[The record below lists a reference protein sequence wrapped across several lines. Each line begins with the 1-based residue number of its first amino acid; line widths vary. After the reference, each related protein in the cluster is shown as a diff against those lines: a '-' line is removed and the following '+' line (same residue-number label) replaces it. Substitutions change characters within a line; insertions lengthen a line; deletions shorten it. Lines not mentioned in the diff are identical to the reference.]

1 MSRATMVRT
10 KMSFVF
16 DATTTALTQ
25 QIQENGYITHLVVVT
40 PNMTNAVTSTLTIKD
55 ADSNTI
61 YTSAALNE
69 TTTTVIGATIGA
81 AETGSIPVDYN
92 NVFTVTLS
100 GAAGASGGTVQV
112 ACFIE
117 K

>member
-1 MSRATMVRT
+1 MSRASMVRT
-10 KMSFVF
+10 KLTFVF
-16 DATTTALTQ
+16 DATTTTLTRK
-25 QIQENGYITHLVVVT
+25 IQENGHITHLVVVT

-55 ADSNTI
+55 ADSYTI

-69 TTTTVIGATIGA
+69 TTTTVIGASIA
-81 AETGSIPVDYN
+81 AARTGSIPVDYN
-92 NVFTVTLS
+92 NDFTVTLS

-112 ACFIE
+112 VCFIE